1 MSFLQKIPAS
11 TGALPN
17 DVVYV
22 NQLANLAPSAA
33 VLVGDHKI
41 LRIGVFGGAAGDYLT
56 VRFGKFATMG
66 QPTVTEH
73 PIPTNSV
80 EYVELGDNDSVAFLA
95 SVAAAGSA
103 GLIVIASVVDKY

>member
-1 MSFLQKIPAS
+1 MDFLQTIPAS
-11 TGALPN
+11 DGALPN

-22 NQLANLAPSAA
+22 NQLGNLIPSGKIS
-33 VLVGDHKI
+33 VGDHKI
-41 LRIGVFGGAAGDYLT
+41 LRIAVFGGAAGDYLT
-56 VRFGKFATMG
+56 ARFGKYATLG

-80 EYVELGDNDSVAFLA
+80 EYVDLGANDSVAFLA